1 MVRVANWPLETLP
14 WGSWRLAR
22 PRPHERLRPPAEG
35 ELDGME
41 LEDEK
46 MVIRK
51 WLQRVG
57 KAGGEELEIRKWRGI
72 VCRETSV
79 QEMS

>member
-1 MVRVANWPLETLP
+1 
-14 WGSWRLAR
+14 
-22 PRPHERLRPPAEG
+22 
-35 ELDGME
+35 
-41 LEDEK
+41 

-57 KAGGEELEIRKWRGI
+57 KAGGKQLEIRKWRGI